1 MKSNIL
7 LRRSHKIE
15 NKDTQKW
22 GNKMKYKIEEV
33 ERDYIEFRIEM
44 EEE

>member
-1 MKSNIL
+1 MS
-7 LRRSHKIE
+7 E
-15 NKDTQKW
+15 FGMWEDTQKW
-22 GNKMKYKIEEV
+22 GNKMEYKIEEV